1 MEPLRVRVVFEDR
14 HVLSKSQRRQGL
26 RRCWV
31 LLRPEMDTVAALASH
46 IIRSFDLQE
55 TCPRGLLLS
64 MDQFVLPPFEST
76 EIFKDKDVIGVRK
89 RGATLTEAIMFS
101 HDANHIKDS
110 KIIDK
115 QALLLCD
122 DVVAG
127 EEFVKESGGYESEDE
142 ENVGDQATEMVCHET
157 PLNGKTGSKR
167 KRDSSRPSSSK
178 SKKTKKTR
186 PDECPT
192 LSLKAPGN
200 AILEEVHPEEDDV
213 GLGISSRRNRSYDER
228 SSSKKQDA
236 TLKDAAY
243 TTEDKQIEGQESHQ
257 IKAAEVNASV
267 SDKKTVGVAKDND
280 AIYVQLHDIGK
291 LLNEL

>member
-1 MEPLRVRVVFEDR
+1 
-14 HVLSKSQRRQGL
+14 
-26 RRCWV
+26 
-31 LLRPEMDTVAALASH
+31 MDTVAALASH

-101 HDANHIKDS
+101 QDANHIKDS

-178 SKKTKKTR
+178 KRRK
-186 PDECPT
+186 PD
-192 LSLKAPGN
+192 LMNAQLFLKAPGN

-228 SSSKKQDA
+228 SSSKRQDA